1 MFAHLRTLRLAA
13 WLGWQ
18 LETNWASPWLFAL
31 YMLVKPVCGSLML
44 VCMFYAADQAARAG
58 AVPGIGRAGIAPEFL
73 PYMYVSNACYG
84 LVGTVMFGLSYAVV
98 RDREHYRM
106 MKYVYISP
114 AHFQTYVLGRGA
126 ARGAEGTIGGVLNIT
141 VGLILFAQVRAAV
154 GIDVPW
160 LFLYLLVGGM
170 MLWACG
176 MLLAA
181 ACLNMSRNGM
191 FLSEGIAG
199 LVYLLIGALMLWACG
214 MILAAA
220 CLNMSRNGMF
230 LSEGIAGVVYLLS
243 GVVFPLKALPEWIQ
257 AIGHSLPTT
266 YWLEGMRRALMG
278 PVPEKLRGPLSDWSN
293 AQLAL
298 TLCATTAVLVL
309 AAQLFWRWSER
320 RAWRNGKLEENA
332 GV

>member
-1 MFAHLRTLRLAA
+1 MLAHFRTLRLAA

-44 VCMFYAADQAARAG
+44 VCMFYAVDQAAKADSLP
-58 AVPGIGRAGIAPEFL
+58 AIGRAGLAPEFL

-84 LVGTVMFGLSYAVV
+84 LVGSVMFGLSYAVV

-106 MKYVYISP
+106 MKYIYISP
-114 AHFQTYVLGRGA
+114 AHFQTYFLGRGA
-126 ARGAEGTIGGVLNIT
+126 ARGAEGSLGGVLNIV
-141 VGLILFAQVRAAV
+141 VGLTLFAQVRAAV
-154 GIDVPW
+154 GAGSIDWPW
-160 LFLYLLVGGM
+160 LIAYLVIGSV

-191 FLSEGIAG
+191 FLSEGVAG
-199 LVYLLIGALMLWACG
+199 L
-214 MILAAA
+214 
-220 CLNMSRNGMF
+220 
-230 LSEGIAGVVYLLS
+230 VYLLS
-243 GVVFPLKALPEWIQ
+243 GVVFPLRALPEWVQPISL
-257 AIGHSLPTT
+257 ALPTT

-278 PVPEKLRGPLSDWSN
+278 PVPERLRGPLSDWSN
-293 AQLAL
+293 AHL
-298 TLCATTAVLVL
+298 TLLLLATTAGLVL
-309 AAQLFWRWSER
+309 TAQLFWRWSER
-320 RAWRNGKLEENA
+320 RAWRLGKLEENA

>member
-1 MFAHLRTLRLAA
+1 MLARLRTLRLAA

-44 VCMFYAADQAARAG
+44 VGMFYAADQAARGG
-58 AVPGIGRAGIAPEFL
+58 AIGVGRAGIAPEFL

-106 MKYVYISP
+106 LKYIYISP
-114 AHFQTYVLGRGA
+114 AHFQTYFLGRGA
-126 ARGAEGTIGGVLNIT
+126 ARATEGTVGGLLNLG
-141 VGLILFAQVRAAV
+141 VGLMLFAQVRTALD
-154 GIDVPW
+154 IDVPW
-160 LFLYLLVGGM
+160 LLVYMLIGSA

-199 LVYLLIGALMLWACG
+199 I
-214 MILAAA
+214 
-220 CLNMSRNGMF
+220 
-230 LSEGIAGVVYLLS
+230 VYLLS
-243 GVVFPLKALPEWIQ
+243 GVVFPLRALPEWVQPISL
-257 AIGHSLPTT
+257 SLPTT

-278 PVPEKLRGPLSDWSN
+278 PVPDRLRGPLSDWSN
-293 AQLAL
+293 PELAV
-298 TLCATTAVLVL
+298 TLFATTAALVA

-320 RAWRNGKLEENA
+320 RAWRLGKLEENA

>member
-1 MFAHLRTLRLAA
+1 MLAHLRTLRLSA

-18 LETNWASPWLFAL
+18 LETNWTSPLLFAV
-31 YMLVKPVCGSLML
+31 YMFVKPVCGSLML
-44 VCMFYAADQAARAG
+44 VGMFFAADQAA
-58 AVPGIGRAGIAPEFL
+58 VGIGRARISPQFL

-106 MKYVYISP
+106 LKYVYISP
-114 AHFQTYVLGRGA
+114 AQFQTYFLGRGA
-126 ARGAEGTIGGVLNIT
+126 SRALEGIVGGMLSLT
-141 VGLILFAQVRAAV
+141 TGLILFAQVRDSV
-154 GIDVPW
+154 TVDVPW
-160 LFLYLLVGGM
+160 LLVYLVIGAM

-199 LVYLLIGALMLWACG
+199 LVYLL
-214 MILAAA
+214 
-220 CLNMSRNGMF
+220 
-230 LSEGIAGVVYLLS
+230 S
-243 GVVFPLKALPEWIQ
+243 GVVFPLSVFQGSMAWVQWVSL
-257 AIGHSLPTT
+257 SLPTT

-278 PVPEKLRGPLSDWSN
+278 EVPEKLRGPLSNWSN
-293 AQLAL
+293 AELAL
-298 TLCATTAVLVL
+298 TLLATTVALMV

-320 RAWRNGKLEENA
+320 RAWRLGKLEENA

>member
-1 MFAHLRTLRLAA
+1 MLARLRTLRLAA

-31 YMLVKPVCGSLML
+31 YVLVKPVCGSLML
-44 VCMFYAADQAARAG
+44 VGMFHAADQAARAG
-58 AVPGIGRAGIAPEFL
+58 AVAAAGVGRAGIAPEFL

-106 MKYVYISP
+106 LKYVYISP
-114 AHFQTYVLGRGA
+114 AHFQTYFLGRGA
-126 ARGAEGTIGGVLNIT
+126 AGAAEGTVGGVIAIA
-141 VGLILFAQVRAAV
+141 VGLILFSQMRAAV

-160 LFLYLLVGGM
+160 LLVFLLVGSA

-176 MLLAA
+176 Q
-181 ACLNMSRNGM
+181 
-191 FLSEGIAG
+191 
-199 LVYLLIGALMLWACG
+199 
-214 MILAAA
+214 ILAAA

-243 GVVFPLKALPEWIQ
+243 GVVFPLKALPEWVRPVSL
-257 AIGHSLPTT
+257 SLPTT

-278 PVPEKLRGPLSDWSN
+278 PVPEQLRGPLSDWSN
-293 AQLAL
+293 AELAL
-298 TLCATTAVLVL
+298 TLLATTAVLVV
-309 AAQLFWRWSER
+309 AAQAFWRWAER
-320 RAWRNGKLEENA
+320 RAWRLGKLEENA

>member
-1 MFAHLRTLRLAA
+1 MFARLRTLRLAA

-44 VCMFYAADQAARAG
+44 VGMFYAADQAARAG
-58 AVPGIGRAGIAPEFL
+58 AVGGIGRAGIAPEFL

-106 MKYVYISP
+106 LKYIYISP
-114 AHFQTYVLGRGA
+114 AHFQTYFLGRGA
-126 ARGAEGTIGGVLNIT
+126 SRALEGTIGGLLNIV
-141 VGLILFAQVRAAV
+141 VGLALFAQVRAAV
-154 GIDVPW
+154 DIDVPW
-160 LFLYLLVGGM
+160 LLVYMLIGAA

-199 LVYLLIGALMLWACG
+199 I
-214 MILAAA
+214 
-220 CLNMSRNGMF
+220 
-230 LSEGIAGVVYLLS
+230 VYLLS
-243 GVVFPLKALPEWIQ
+243 GVVFPLRALPEWVQPISL
-257 AIGHSLPTT
+257 SLPTT

-278 PVPEKLRGPLSDWSN
+278 PVPDKLRGPLSSWSN
-293 AQLAL
+293 AELAL
-298 TLCATTAVLVL
+298 TLFGTTAVLVL

-320 RAWRNGKLEENA
+320 RAWRLGKLEENA

>member
-1 MFAHLRTLRLAA
+1 MLAHLRTLRLAT

-31 YMLVKPVCGSLML
+31 YMLIKPVCGSLML
-44 VCMFYAADQAARAG
+44 VFMFYAARHATAG
-58 AVPGIGRAGIAPEFL
+58 RVPAEFL
-73 PYMYVSNACYG
+73 PYLYVSNACYG

-106 MKYVYISP
+106 LKYVYISP
-114 AHFQTYVLGRGA
+114 AHFQTYFLGRGA
-126 ARGAEGTIGGVLNIT
+126 ARGLEGTVGGVLNIAVGLFLFSELRAT
-141 VGLILFAQVRAAV
+141 VGV
-154 GIDVPW
+154 DVSW
-160 LFLYLLVGGM
+160 LLVYM
-170 MLWACG
+170 
-176 MLLAA
+176 
-181 ACLNMSRNGM
+181 
-191 FLSEGIAG
+191 
-199 LVYLLIGALMLWACG
+199 LIGSAMLWACG

-243 GVVFPLKALPEWIQ
+243 GVVFPLKVLPEWIQ
-257 AIGHSLPTT
+257 SIAMSLPTT

-278 PVPEKLRGPLSDWSN
+278 PLPEQFGGPLSAWSN
-293 AQLAL
+293 TGLAL
-298 TLCATTAVLVL
+298 MLLATTVVLVVV
-309 AAQLFWRWSER
+309 AQLFWRWSER

>member
-1 MFAHLRTLRLAA
+1 MLAHLRTLRLSA

-18 LETNWASPWLFAL
+18 LETNWTSPLLFAV
-31 YMLVKPVCGSLML
+31 YMFVKPVCGSLML
-44 VCMFYAADQAARAG
+44 VGMFFAADQAA
-58 AVPGIGRAGIAPEFL
+58 VGIGRARISPQFL

-106 MKYVYISP
+106 LKYVYISP
-114 AHFQTYVLGRGA
+114 AQFQTYFLGRGA
-126 ARGAEGTIGGVLNIT
+126 SRALEGIVGGVLSLT
-141 VGLILFAQVRAAV
+141 TGLILFAQVRDSVAV
-154 GIDVPW
+154 DVPW
-160 LFLYLLVGGM
+160 LLVYLVIGAM

-199 LVYLLIGALMLWACG
+199 LVYLL
-214 MILAAA
+214 
-220 CLNMSRNGMF
+220 
-230 LSEGIAGVVYLLS
+230 S
-243 GVVFPLKALPEWIQ
+243 GVVFPLSVFQGSMAWVQWVSL
-257 AIGHSLPTT
+257 SLPTT

-278 PVPEKLRGPLSDWSN
+278 EVPEKLRGPLSNWSN
-293 AQLAL
+293 AELAL
-298 TLCATTAVLVL
+298 TLLATTVALMV

-320 RAWRNGKLEENA
+320 RAWRLGKLEENA

>member
-1 MFAHLRTLRLAA
+1 MLAHLRTLRLAA

-18 LETNWASPWLFAL
+18 LETNWANPWLFAV
-31 YMLVKPVCGSLML
+31 YMFVKPVCGSLML
-44 VCMFYAADQAARAG
+44 VGMFFAADQAAVG
-58 AVPGIGRAGIAPEFL
+58 VGRARISPQFL

-106 MKYVYISP
+106 LKYIYISP
-114 AHFQTYVLGRGA
+114 AQFQTYFLGRGA
-126 ARGAEGTIGGVLNIT
+126 SRALEGTVGGVLSLA
-141 VGLILFAQVRAAV
+141 VGLILFAQVRNSVAV
-154 GIDVPW
+154 DVPW
-160 LFLYLLVGGM
+160 LIVYLLIGAM

-199 LVYLLIGALMLWACG
+199 LVYLL
-214 MILAAA
+214 
-220 CLNMSRNGMF
+220 
-230 LSEGIAGVVYLLS
+230 S
-243 GVVFPLKALPEWIQ
+243 GVVFPLSVFQGSMAWVQWVSL
-257 AIGHSLPTT
+257 SLPTT

-278 PVPEKLRGPLSDWSN
+278 EVPEKLRGPLSNWSN
-293 AQLAL
+293 AELAL
-298 TLCATTAVLVL
+298 TLFATTAALVV

-320 RAWRNGKLEENA
+320 RAWRLGKLEENA

>member
-1 MFAHLRTLRLAA
+1 MLAHLRTLRLAA

-18 LETNWASPWLFAL
+18 LETNWANPWLFAV
-31 YMLVKPVCGSLML
+31 YMFVKPVCGSLML
-44 VCMFYAADQAARAG
+44 VGMFFAADQAAVG
-58 AVPGIGRAGIAPEFL
+58 VGRARISPQFL

-106 MKYVYISP
+106 LKYIYISP
-114 AHFQTYVLGRGA
+114 AQFQTYFLGRGA
-126 ARGAEGTIGGVLNIT
+126 SRALEGTVGGVLSLT
-141 VGLILFAQVRAAV
+141 VGLILFAQVRNSVAV
-154 GIDVPW
+154 DVPW
-160 LFLYLLVGGM
+160 LIVYLLIGAM

-199 LVYLLIGALMLWACG
+199 LVYLL
-214 MILAAA
+214 
-220 CLNMSRNGMF
+220 
-230 LSEGIAGVVYLLS
+230 S
-243 GVVFPLKALPEWIQ
+243 GVVFPLSVFQGSMAWVQWISL
-257 AIGHSLPTT
+257 SLPTT

-278 PVPEKLRGPLSDWSN
+278 QVPEKLRGPLSSWSN
-293 AQLAL
+293 AELAL
-298 TLCATTAVLVL
+298 TLFATTAALVV

-320 RAWRNGKLEENA
+320 RAWRLGKLEENA

>member
-1 MFAHLRTLRLAA
+1 MLAHLRTLRLAA

-44 VCMFYAADQAARAG
+44 VGMFYAADQAMATRG
-58 AVPGIGRAGIAPEFL
+58 RPGIDKAFL

-106 MKYVYISP
+106 LKYIYISP
-114 AHFQTYVLGRGA
+114 AQFQTYFLGRGA
-126 ARGAEGTIGGVLNIT
+126 SRALEGTIGGVLNLT
-141 VGLILFAQVRAAV
+141 VGLVLFAQLRTAV
-154 GIDVPW
+154 AIDWGW
-160 LFLYLLVGGM
+160 LLVYLLIGAA

-181 ACLNMSRNGM
+181 ACLNLARNGM

-199 LVYLLIGALMLWACG
+199 LVYLL
-214 MILAAA
+214 
-220 CLNMSRNGMF
+220 
-230 LSEGIAGVVYLLS
+230 S
-243 GVVFPLKALPEWIQ
+243 GVVFPLSVFQGSMAWVQ
-257 AIGHSLPTT
+257 WVSMSLPTT

-278 PVPEKLRGPLSDWSN
+278 AVPDKLRGPLSDWSK
-293 AQLAL
+293 AELAL
-298 TLCATTAVLVL
+298 VLFATTAGLVVL
-309 AAQLFWRWSER
+309 AQLFWRWSER
-320 RAWRNGKLEENA
+320 RAWRLGRLEENA

>member
-1 MFAHLRTLRLAA
+1 MLAHLRTLRLAA

-44 VCMFYAADQAARAG
+44 VCMFIAADQAARAG
-58 AVPGIGRAGIAPEFL
+58 AVPAVGRAGIAPEFL

-84 LVGTVMFGLSYAVV
+84 LVGSVMFGLSYAVV

-106 MKYVYISP
+106 LKYIYISP
-114 AHFQTYVLGRGA
+114 AHFQTYFLGRSA
-126 ARGAEGTIGGVLNIT
+126 ARAAEGTVGGILNIA
-141 VGLILFAQVRAAV
+141 VGLALFSQIRAAV

-160 LFLYLLVGGM
+160 LLVYLLVGAM

-191 FLSEGIAG
+191 FLSEGVAG
-199 LVYLLIGALMLWACG
+199 L
-214 MILAAA
+214 
-220 CLNMSRNGMF
+220 
-230 LSEGIAGVVYLLS
+230 VYLLS
-243 GVVFPLKALPEWIQ
+243 GVVFPLRALPEWVLPISL
-257 AIGHSLPTT
+257 SLPTT

-278 PVPEKLRGPLSDWSN
+278 PVPERLRGPLSDRSN
-293 AQLAL
+293 AELAL
-298 TLCATTAVLVL
+298 ILCATTFVLVL
-309 AAQLFWRWSER
+309 AAQAFWRWSER
-320 RAWRNGKLEENA
+320 RAWRLGKLEENA